1 MLIVKVKKGQK
12 IEQALKQLKRKFR
25 DTGVLKQLRDNKE
38 FTKPSVKRRREIQ
51 KAKYIQKL
59 RDKDNEQLICI
70 IKIDYVYLQR
80 KIRQSS

>member
-25 DTGVLKQLRDNKE
+25 DTGVLKRLRDNKE

-59 RDKDNEQLICI
+59 RDKDNE
-70 IKIDYVYLQR
+70 
-80 KIRQSS
+80 

>member
-59 RDKDNEQLICI
+59 RDKDNE
-70 IKIDYVYLQR
+70 
-80 KIRQSS
+80 

>member
-12 IEQALKQLKRKFR
+12 IEQAIKHLKRKFR
-25 DTGVLKQLRDNKE
+25 DTGVLKRLRDNKE

-59 RDKDNEQLICI
+59 RDKDNE
-70 IKIDYVYLQR
+70 
-80 KIRQSS
+80 

>member
-25 DTGVLKQLRDNKE
+25 DTGVLKQIRDNKE

-59 RDKDNEQLICI
+59 RDKDNE
-70 IKIDYVYLQR
+70 
-80 KIRQSS
+80 

>member
-12 IEQALKQLKRKFR
+12 IEQALKHLKRKFR
-25 DTGVLKQLRDNKE
+25 DTGVLKRLMDNKE

-59 RDKDNEQLICI
+59 RDKDNE
-70 IKIDYVYLQR
+70 
-80 KIRQSS
+80 